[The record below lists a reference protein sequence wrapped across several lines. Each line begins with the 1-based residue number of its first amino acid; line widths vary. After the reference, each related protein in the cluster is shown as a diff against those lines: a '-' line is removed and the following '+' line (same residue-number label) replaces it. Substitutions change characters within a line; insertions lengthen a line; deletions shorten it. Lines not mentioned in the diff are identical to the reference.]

1 METILYQGQQ
11 VQALLIT
18 EINVR
23 RGEGMEA
30 ILRDGQGRYYFRRE
44 TYDEMGYHWARRN
57 PEASN
62 YRCRVHRMSLR
73 AAILF
78 QVAFA
83 ADRLLR
89 HDAARLLTG
98 KEAVTA

>member
-1 METILYQGQQ
+1 METILYQGRQ
-11 VQALLIT
+11 VQVRVIT

-23 RGEGMEA
+23 RGEGMEF
-30 ILRDGQGRYYFRRE
+30 ILRDQRGRYYFRRE
-44 TYDEMGYHWARRN
+44 TYAEMGYHWARRN

-62 YRCRVHRMSLR
+62 YRCFVHRMSLR

-89 HDAARLLTG
+89 HDAARLLAG
-98 KEAVTA
+98 EEVAA